1 MAPPPVQDS
10 TQSSPSAAHHNKTPH
25 HNLAVNQKA
34 VIQPTFRYRR
44 WLQEASKV
52 VPEGQPQSIE
62 QIESQLPPLRGP
74 EASVTN
80 YVARLEQ
87 VEDQL
92 MEFYNGNN
100 NRFKKNTW
108 DMERAKHIEYQ
119 AIANS
124 LLKIVGGSIGER
136 CKSPVLIG
144 VSLGDFRSS
153 KRLPS
158 LHGTFLSYFI
168 PLARSLGYVVV
179 GIEEYYTSKKCP
191 NCEEFVAQV

>member
-10 TQSSPSAAHHNKTPH
+10 TQSPSSAAHHNKSPH

-34 VIQPTFRYRR
+34 VMQPTFRYRR
-44 WLQEASKV
+44 WFQEASKV
-52 VPEGQPQSIE
+52 VPEGQSQSIE
-62 QIESQLPPLRGP
+62 RIESLLPPLRGP
-74 EASVTN
+74 EAGVTN

-144 VSLGDFRSS
+144 VGLGDFRSS
-153 KRLPS
+153 KRLSS

-191 NCEEFVAQV
+191 NCEEFVA

>member
-10 TQSSPSAAHHNKTPH
+10 TQSPSSAAHHNKTPH
-25 HNLAVNQKA
+25 HNLTVNQKA
-34 VIQPTFRYRR
+34 VMQPTFRYRR

-100 NRFKKNTW
+100 NRSKKNTW

-124 LLKIVGGSIGER
+124 LLKIVGGRAPSDTLLLVL
-136 CKSPVLIG
+136 KSTILQKNA
-144 VSLGDFRSS
+144 R
-153 KRLPS
+153 
-158 LHGTFLSYFI
+158 TM
-168 PLARSLGYVVV
+168 RSLW
-179 GIEEYYTSKKCP
+179 P
-191 NCEEFVAQV
+191 